1 MGMNIL
7 LYIVMWFGLI
17 AMLMVLVANVV
28 WWRRP

>member
-7 LYIVMWFGLI
+7 FYIVMWFGLI